1 VYKVAVDRQRL
12 QALAEA
18 IGRIARQ
25 HGAVRL
31 RVFGSVARGEAS
43 PESDLDLLADFEP
56 RRDLVDVA
64 GLKLDLEALLGCKV
78 DVVEEA
84 SLSPYVREQVLRE
97 AQPL

>member
-1 VYKVAVDRQRL
+1 MDTWKL
-12 QALAEA
+12 QNYLEA
-18 IGRIARQ
+18 IRGIARR
-25 HGAVRL
+25 HGALRL
-31 RVFGSVARGEAS
+31 RVFGSVARGEAT

-56 RRDLVDVA
+56 RRDLLDVA

-84 SLSPYVREQVLRE
+84 SLSPYLRQRVLDE

>member
-1 VYKVAVDRQRL
+1 VDRQQL
-12 QALAEA
+12 QALAGP
-18 IGRIARQ
+18 IGRIAR
-25 HGAVRL
+25 HYGAVRL

-56 RRDLVDVA
+56 TRDLLDVA
-64 GLKLDLEALLGCKV
+64 GLKLDLEALLGCKA

-84 SLSPYVREQVLRE
+84 SLSPYLRERVLKE